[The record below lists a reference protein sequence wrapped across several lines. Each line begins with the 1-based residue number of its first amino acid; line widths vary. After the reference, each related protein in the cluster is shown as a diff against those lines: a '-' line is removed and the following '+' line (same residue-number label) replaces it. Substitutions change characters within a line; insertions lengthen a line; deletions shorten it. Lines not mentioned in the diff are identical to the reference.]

1 MANVVAS
8 APAKLV
14 LSGEYAVLQGA
25 PAICMALNRRATVTI
40 ETHDEPW
47 HRVVAP
53 GFTTDEGKF
62 DAQPG
67 RFEWL
72 SGGAS
77 FKLLEQVWREIDLC
91 PDQYLSLS
99 LDTRNFLDA
108 ESGSKLGIGS
118 SAALAT
124 ALATALCSIS
134 SPGADAARV
143 ARKAHRAF
151 QGGSGSGVDVA
162 CSLFGGL
169 IEYRMSADEH
179 SRVDW
184 PEGLVFT
191 VLWSMVS
198 AGTMEKLSRLSMRGT
213 QPSYG
218 ELSSAAEQ
226 MAAVWRSGSAAQV
239 LHEYGHYI
247 DALQRFSKD
256 HDLGIFDAGHGA
268 LVDVAKKMGIVY
280 KPCGAG
286 GGDVGIALADDAAAL
301 ASFVA
306 SPAVS
311 GFIPLDVAMDK
322 NGAGLCGDMPSVE
335 IGNE

>member
-1 MANVVAS
+1 
-8 APAKLV
+8 
-14 LSGEYAVLQGA
+14 
-25 PAICMALNRRATVTI
+25 
-40 ETHDEPW
+40 
-47 HRVVAP
+47 
-53 GFTTDEGKF
+53 
-62 DAQPG
+62 
-67 RFEWL
+67 
-72 SGGAS
+72 
-77 FKLLEQVWREIDLC
+77 
-91 PDQYLSLS
+91 
-99 LDTRNFLDA
+99 
-108 ESGSKLGIGS
+108 
-118 SAALAT
+118 
-124 ALATALCSIS
+124 
-134 SPGADAARV
+134 
-143 ARKAHRAF
+143 
-151 QGGSGSGVDVA
+151 
-162 CSLFGGL
+162 
-169 IEYRMSADEH
+169 MSADEH

-191 VLWSMVS
+191 VLWSTVS

-213 QPSYG
+213 QLSYG

-239 LHEYGHYI
+239 LQKYGHYI

-311 GFIPLDVAMDK
+311 GFIQLDVAMDK